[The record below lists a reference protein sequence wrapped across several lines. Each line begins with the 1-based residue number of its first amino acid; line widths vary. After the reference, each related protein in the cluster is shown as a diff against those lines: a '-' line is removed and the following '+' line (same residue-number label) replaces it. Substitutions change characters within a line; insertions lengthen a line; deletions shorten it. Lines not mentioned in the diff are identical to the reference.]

1 MNSEFVIRI
10 IEERPFVPYR
20 VYLADGRTRRVRHP
34 EMVELERYGAAIRIF
49 DDKGRKELID
59 SGMIVSFKSMRASS

>member
-1 MNSEFVIRI
+1 MINEFVIRQ

-34 EMVELERYGAAIRIF
+34 EMVELERYGAAIRVF

-59 SGMIVSFKSMRASS
+59 SAMIVSFKTTQAVQ